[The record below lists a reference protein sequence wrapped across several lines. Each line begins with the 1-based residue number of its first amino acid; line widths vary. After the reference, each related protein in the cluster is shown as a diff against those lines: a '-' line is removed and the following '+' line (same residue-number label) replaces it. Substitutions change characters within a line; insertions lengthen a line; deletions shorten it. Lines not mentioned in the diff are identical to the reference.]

1 MHLHLHLLEY
11 SLHQSDLSPVLKMSQ
26 TMNKS
31 VGASRSAVL
40 RRNAFKPIAVGMSR
54 APAVVSNAQPASAGI
69 VEPLMVRAARG
80 EKVERAPCWMM
91 RQAGR

>member
-1 MHLHLHLLEY
+1 M
-11 SLHQSDLSPVLKMSQ
+11 PK
-26 TMNKS
+26 TAG
-31 VGASRSAVL
+31 VGRSAAL
-40 RRNAFKPIAVGMSR
+40 RQQAFKPIATGMSR
-54 APAVVSNAQPASAGI
+54 AEAVVVKAQPAQSAV